1 MTNAGPPAPS
11 DNQGR
16 GPEIA
21 RSIDLLLVTYIAY
34 LIGLISGGVGS
45 LVGVVIAYL
54 KRDDEVGTWRESH
67 YIWLIRTFWIGL
79 LYAAIGFLTLII
91 LIGKIILFATVVWFI
106 VRLVKGWVAYGKEM
120 PIDNAESWFVG

>member
-1 MTNAGPPAPS
+1 MTTAGPPAPS

-21 RSIDLLLVTYIAY
+21 RSVDLLLVAYIAY
-34 LIGLISGGVGS
+34 LIGLISGGLGS

-79 LYAAIGFLTLII
+79 FYAAIGFLTLII

-106 VRLVKGWVAYGKEM
+106 VRLIKGWVAYGKEM
-120 PIDNAESWFVG
+120 PIDNAESWLVG

>member
-1 MTNAGPPAPS
+1 MTNAEPPAPS
-11 DNQGR
+11 DNKGR

-21 RSIDLLLVTYIAY
+21 RSVDLLLVTYIAY
-34 LIGLISGGVGS
+34 LVGLVTGGVGS
-45 LVGVVIAYL
+45 LVGIIIAYL

-67 YIWLIRTFWIGL
+67 YVWLIRTFWIGL

-106 VRLVKGWVAYGKEM
+106 VRLIKGWVAYGKEM
-120 PIDNAESWFVG
+120 PIDNTESWFVG

>member
-1 MTNAGPPAPS
+1 MTDAGPPMPS
-11 DNQGR
+11 GDHGR

-34 LIGLISGGVGS
+34 LIGLVTGGVGS
-45 LVGVVIAYL
+45 LVGIIIAYL

-67 YIWLIRTFWIGL
+67 YVWLIRTFWIGL

-91 LIGKIILFATVVWFI
+91 LIGKVILFATVVWFI
-106 VRLVKGWVAYGKEM
+106 VRLIKGWVAYGKEM